1 MVSGVFILGLAA
13 LLFAPGPTNTLLCA
27 AGATGGLRAAPRLL
41 GAEALAYAVSVMAL
55 GLALQPLIAWEPRLA
70 VALQGAAA
78 LFLLKAAWSLWQ
90 GGARLAAPAAVS
102 ARMVGV
108 ATLLNPKGLVI
119 AFGLMPEGWSGDPAM
134 ALAHLAALMAM
145 TPLIGGAWMLAGRL
159 GAAAAGPAA
168 ARAAPRV
175 SAVALL
181 VFAALLARSA
191 MAG

>member
-27 AGATGGLRAAPRLL
+27 AGAAGGMRAAPRLL
-41 GAEALAYAVSVMAL
+41 GAEALAYAASVMTL

-70 VALQGAAA
+70 AALQGAAA
-78 LFLLKAAWSLWQ
+78 LFLLKAAWSLWRR
-90 GGARLAAPAAVS
+90 GGRVAVPCAVTPRL
-102 ARMVGV
+102 VGL

-119 AFGLMPEGWSGDPAM
+119 AFGLMPEGWSADPATM
-134 ALAHLAALMAM
+134 FAHMAALMAM

-175 SAVALL
+175 SAMALL